1 MDYIAFCE
9 RFYVATGIPVILL
22 KGGSPVYS
30 SMNKLSS
37 ASAEAKW
44 DMWPNS
50 RNPEIITQ
58 TANLEYGRVRIEGTD
73 YDIIIGPLFATPVT
87 EEIVAEFL
95 SDAQTPR
102 EDREEAAELL
112 YSLPLLSHHHCLRYL
127 IFLHLCLNHQL
138 AEIED
143 FYAEQDTREEARQE
157 KHVREVI
164 SFKDEENF
172 RNSYAFE
179 LRMYHYIEAGELG
192 KLKRFWETTKEFP
205 LEGRLARS
213 PLRHAKNRFIT
224 VAAKAVVLGAIPG
237 GLEAEKAYQLQD
249 LYCMECEQMQT
260 IEEVRRLEYIM
271 LTDLCQRTGSA
282 KIPKGISAEIY
293 RCVSYIKNHTNTS
306 VTIDDIADYMKRS
319 RSYLIRHFKEE
330 MGVNLNDFIIQC
342 KMKDA
347 CDMLCYTDKPL
358 AEISNYL
365 SFSSQS
371 YFQNVFKKI
380 YGITPLQYRK
390 QNQKTM

>member
-1 MDYIAFCE
+1 MDYLAFCE
-9 RFYVATGIPVILL
+9 RFYVATGVPVNLL
-22 KGGSPVYS
+22 ENGRPVYS
-30 SMNKLSS
+30 SLNRLSP
-37 ASAEAKW
+37 ASAQSRW

-58 TANLEYGRVRIEGTD
+58 TSNLEYGRVRIEGTD

-102 EDREEAAELL
+102 ENREEAAELL

-127 IFLHLCLNHQL
+127 IFLHLCLNHQT
-138 AEIED
+138 ADIED
-143 FYAEQDTREEARQE
+143 FYAEQETREEERQE
-157 KHVREVI
+157 KHVEQVMT
-164 SFKDEENF
+164 SKDEEVF
-172 RNSYAFE
+172 RSSYNFE
-179 LRMYHYIEAGELG
+179 LQMYHHIETGELNR
-192 KLKRFWETTKEFP
+192 LKQFWETVKEFP
-205 LEGRLARS
+205 HEGRMAKS
-213 PLRHAKNRFIT
+213 PLRHAKNRFIA
-224 VAAKAVVLGAIPG
+224 VAAKAVMLGAIPG

-249 LYCMECEQMQT
+249 LYCVECEQMQT

-293 RCVSYIKNHTNTS
+293 RCISYIKNHTNVS
-306 VTIDDIADYMKRS
+306 LTIDDIADYMHRS

-330 MGVNLNDFIIQC
+330 MGVNLNDFITRC
-342 KMKDA
+342 KMEEA
-347 CDMLCYTDKPL
+347 CDMLLYTDKSL
-358 AEISNYL
+358 SEISNYL

-371 YFQNVFKKI
+371 YFQNVFKKQ
-380 YGITPLQYRK
+380 YGITPMAYRK
-390 QNQKTM
+390 QNRKAT

>member
-1 MDYIAFCE
+1 
-9 RFYVATGIPVILL
+9 
-22 KGGSPVYS
+22 
-30 SMNKLSS
+30 
-37 ASAEAKW
+37 
-44 DMWPNS
+44 
-50 RNPEIITQ
+50 
-58 TANLEYGRVRIEGTD
+58 
-73 YDIIIGPLFATPVT
+73 
-87 EEIVAEFL
+87 
-95 SDAQTPR
+95 
-102 EDREEAAELL
+102 
-112 YSLPLLSHHHCLRYL
+112 
-127 IFLHLCLNHQL
+127 
-138 AEIED
+138 
-143 FYAEQDTREEARQE
+143 
-157 KHVREVI
+157 
-164 SFKDEENF
+164 
-172 RNSYAFE
+172 
-179 LRMYHYIEAGELG
+179 
-192 KLKRFWETTKEFP
+192 
-205 LEGRLARS
+205 
-213 PLRHAKNRFIT
+213 
-224 VAAKAVVLGAIPG
+224 
-237 GLEAEKAYQLQD
+237 
-249 LYCMECEQMQT
+249 MQT

-342 KMKDA
+342 KMEDA